1 MTLKG
6 NRLGGFLGLLL
17 VTAVFSSCDTPTR
30 KFNSLEWKSGDA
42 SIRGGMAQDI
52 MDSQLLYGKLRIEI
66 EGLLGKP
73 DYQETDWY
81 GYKVITIA
89 RCRFVWE
96 CRMGV
101 VFDSSS
107 NRVKSVAV
115 SD

>member
-1 MTLKG
+1 MTSKR

-17 VTAVFSSCDTPTR
+17 VTAVISSCDTPSR
-30 KFNSLEWKSGDA
+30 KFDSIEWKSGDA
-42 SIRGGMAQDI
+42 SVRGGMAHDI
-52 MDSQLLYGKLRIEI
+52 MDRQLLDGKSRTEI

-96 CRMGV
+96 CRMSI
-101 VFDSSS
+101 VFDGGS